1 MAADGTAAN
10 RILPWLRLARPQ
22 QWTKN
27 LFVLAVPFFAG
38 TLLDPGELTSS
49 VVAVV
54 SFCLASSAAY
64 AFNDT
69 QDVELDRLHPRKR
82 GRPVADGSLS
92 IRAARIFAALL
103 AVTSLSVSAAAGGT
117 ATLWVAIFLLV
128 NTLYSAGL
136 KQHPG
141 LDIIIIALGFPLRVL
156 AGAGSDIGN
165 TSPWLLACAGI
176 TALLLAAGKRH
187 SELGSHGGIAVQF
200 RPGLRKVSLR
210 TTGAAVWA
218 SATVLAGAYTLY
230 ALAASSR
237 TAPGWSM
244 GITIPFAGLII
255 GLYLWQVLRHHAGEQ
270 PELLPFLCKPLLL
283 SLLGY
288 LAATLTVIYGMPMW
302 TR

>member
-38 TLLDPGELTSS
+38 TLLDPGKLTSS
-49 VVAVV
+49 IVAAV

-64 AFNDT
+64 AFNDA

-187 SELGSHGGIAVQF
+187 SELGSHGGVAVQF

-218 SATVLAGAYTLY
+218 FATVLAGAYTLY

-255 GLYLWQVLRHHAGEQ
+255 GLYLWQVLRRHAGEQ

>member
-1 MAADGTAAN
+1 MSSVGTAAN
-10 RILPWLRLARPQ
+10 RILPWLHLARPQ

-38 TLLDPGELTSS
+38 ALLDPGKLISS
-49 VVAVV
+49 VVATI

-64 AFNDT
+64 AFNDA

-82 GRPVADGSLS
+82 RRPVAAGSVS
-92 IRAARIFAALL
+92 IQAARIFAALL
-103 AVTSLSVSAAAGGT
+103 AATSLSVSAVASGIT
-117 ATLWVAIFLLV
+117 TLWVAIFLLV
-128 NTLYSAGL
+128 NTLYTVGL
-136 KQHPG
+136 RQHPG

-156 AGAGSDIGN
+156 AGAGNDIGN
-165 TSPWLLACAGI
+165 TSPWLLACTGI

-187 SELGSHGGIAVQF
+187 SELGSHGTVAAQF
-200 RPGLRKVSLR
+200 RPGLHKVSLR
-210 TTGAAVWA
+210 MTGAAVWA
-218 SATVLAGAYTLY
+218 SATVLASAYTLY

-244 GITIPFAGLII
+244 GLTIPFAGLII
-255 GLYLWQVLRHHAGEQ
+255 VLYLWQVLRHHAGEQ

-288 LAATLTVIYGMPMW
+288 LAATITVIYGMPIW

>member
-1 MAADGTAAN
+1 MSADGTAAN
-10 RILPWLRLARPQ
+10 RILPWLRLVRLP

-49 VVAVV
+49 VVAAI

-64 AFNDT
+64 AFNDA

-92 IRAARIFAALL
+92 IRAARTFAALL
-103 AVTSLSVSAAAGGT
+103 AVISLSVSAAAGGT
-117 ATLWVAIFLLV
+117 AALWVAIFLLV

-187 SELGSHGGIAVQF
+187 SELGSHGGNAVQF

-210 TTGAAVWA
+210 TTGAAVWV
-218 SATVLAGAYTLY
+218 SATILAGAYTLY

-255 GLYLWQVLRHHAGEQ
+255 ALYLWQVLRHHAGEQ
-270 PELLPFLCKPLLL
+270 PELLPFLCKPLRL

-288 LAATLTVIYGMPMW
+288 LATTLTVIYGMPMW

>member
-1 MAADGTAAN
+1 MSAVGTAAN
-10 RILPWLRLARPQ
+10 RILPWLRLVRPQ

-38 TLLDPGELTSS
+38 SLLEPGELTSG
-49 VVAVV
+49 VVAAI

-64 AFNDT
+64 AFNDA

-82 GRPVADGSLS
+82 RRPVAAGSLS

-103 AVTSLSVSAAAGGT
+103 AATSLAISSVAGGFT
-117 ATLWVAIFLLV
+117 TLWVATFLLV
-128 NTLYSAGL
+128 NVLYSAGL
-136 KQHPG
+136 RQLPG

-156 AGAGSDIGN
+156 AGAGNDIGH
-165 TSPWLLACAGI
+165 TSPWLLACTGI

-187 SELGSHGGIAVQF
+187 SELGSHGGVAVQF
-200 RPGLRKVSLR
+200 RPGLRNVTLR
-210 TTGAAVWA
+210 STGAVVWV

-255 GLYLWQVLRHHAGEQ
+255 ALYLWQVLRHHAGEQ

-288 LAATLTVIYGMPMW
+288 LAATVTVIYGVPMW

>member
-1 MAADGTAAN
+1 VSTVGAAEN
-10 RILPWLRLARPQ
+10 RILPWLRLVRPQ

-38 TLLDPGELTSS
+38 TLLEPGELTSGM
-49 VVAVV
+49 VATIA
-54 SFCLASSAAY
+54 FCLASSAAY
-64 AFNDT
+64 AFNDA

-82 GRPVADGSLS
+82 RRPVAAGTVS
-92 IRAARIFAALL
+92 IRASRRFAALL
-103 AVTSLSVSAAAGGT
+103 AVTSLCVSAAAGGL
-117 ATLWVAIFLLV
+117 AILWVAIFLLV

-136 KQHPG
+136 RQYPG
-141 LDIIIIALGFPLRVL
+141 LDILIIALGFPLRVL
-156 AGAGSDIGN
+156 AGAGNDIGN
-165 TSPWLLACAGI
+165 TSLWLLACTGI

-187 SELGSHGGIAVQF
+187 SELGSHGEVAGQF
-200 RPGLRKVSLR
+200 RPGLRQVSLR
-210 TTGAAVWA
+210 MTGAAVWA

-255 GLYLWQVLRHHAGEQ
+255 VLYLWQVLRHHAGEQ

-288 LAATLTVIYGMPMW
+288 LAATITVIYGVPMW

>member
-38 TLLDPGELTSS
+38 TLLDPGELSSS
-49 VVAVV
+49 VVAAV

-64 AFNDT
+64 AFNDA

-92 IRAARIFAALL
+92 IRTARIFAALL

-117 ATLWVAIFLLV
+117 AILWVAIFLLV

-187 SELGSHGGIAVQF
+187 SELGSHGGVAVQF

-218 SATVLAGAYTLY
+218 SATVLAGTYTLY

-237 TAPGWSM
+237 MAPGWSM

>member
-49 VVAVV
+49 VVAAV

-156 AGAGSDIGN
+156 AGAGSNIGN

-187 SELGSHGGIAVQF
+187 SELGSHGGVAVQF

-255 GLYLWQVLRHHAGEQ
+255 GLYLWQVLRHRAGEQ

>member
-1 MAADGTAAN
+1 MSVVGTAAD
-10 RILPWLRLARPQ
+10 RVLPWLRLVRPQ

-38 TLLDPGELTSS
+38 TLPTPAELTYG
-49 VVAVV
+49 VVAAIA
-54 SFCLASSAAY
+54 FCLASGAAY
-64 AFNDT
+64 AFNDA

-82 GRPVADGSLS
+82 RRPVADGSVS

-103 AVTSLSVSAAAGGT
+103 AVTSLSVSAVAGGI
-117 ATLWVAIFLLV
+117 AALWVAIFLLI
-128 NTLYSAGL
+128 NMLYSAGL
-136 KQHPG
+136 RQQPG

-156 AGAGSDIGN
+156 AGTGNALGN
-165 TSPWLLACAGI
+165 TSPWLLACTGL

-187 SELGSHGGIAVQF
+187 SELGSHGGAAIQF

-210 TTGAAVWA
+210 ATGAAVWA
-218 SATVLAGAYTLY
+218 SAIVLAVAYILY
-230 ALAASSR
+230 ALAAPSR

-244 GITIPFAGLII
+244 GLTIPFAVLII
-255 GLYLWQVLRHHAGEQ
+255 ALYLWQVLRHHAGEQ
-270 PELLPFLCKPLLL
+270 PELLPFHCKPLLL

-288 LAATLTVIYGMPMW
+288 LVATITVIYAVPMW

>member
-27 LFVLAVPFFAG
+27 LFVVAVPFFAG

-117 ATLWVAIFLLV
+117 ATFWVAIFLLV

-156 AGAGSDIGN
+156 AGAGNDIGN

-187 SELGSHGGIAVQF
+187 SELGSHGGVAVQF

>member
-1 MAADGTAAN
+1 VSADGTAAN

-38 TLLDPGELTSS
+38 SLLDPGELTSS
-49 VVAVV
+49 VVAAV

-64 AFNDT
+64 AFNDA

-156 AGAGSDIGN
+156 AGAGSDMGN

-187 SELGSHGGIAVQF
+187 SELGSHGGVAVQF

-255 GLYLWQVLRHHAGEQ
+255 GLYLWQILRHHAGEQ

-283 SLLGY
+283 ALLGY

>member
-1 MAADGTAAN
+1 MSAEGTAAN

-38 TLLDPGELTSS
+38 TLLDPGELPPN
-49 VVAVV
+49 VVAAV

-103 AVTSLSVSAAAGGT
+103 AVTSLAVSAAAGGT

-141 LDIIIIALGFPLRVL
+141 LDILIIALGFPLRVL

-187 SELGSHGGIAVQF
+187 SELGSHGGGAGQF

>member
-38 TLLDPGELTSS
+38 SLLDPGELTSS
-49 VVAVV
+49 VVAAV

-64 AFNDT
+64 AFNDA

-187 SELGSHGGIAVQF
+187 SELGSHGGDAVQF
-200 RPGLRKVSLR
+200 RPGLHKVSLR
-210 TTGAAVWA
+210 TTGTAVWA

>member
-49 VVAVV
+49 VVAAV

-92 IRAARIFAALL
+92 IRAARIFAVLL

-156 AGAGSDIGN
+156 AGAGSNIGN

-187 SELGSHGGIAVQF
+187 SELGSHGGVAVQF

-270 PELLPFLCKPLLL
+270 PELLPFLCKPLRL